1 MANREFHIELMLGRK
16 VFDSDNELIG
26 RLEEA
31 VAVKQGDEW
40 VVEEFWVG
48 SGALLHRLSAKGAGR
63 AMLCLF
69 GASETAAY
77 KVPWDKID
85 FSNRKRLR
93 LSCARHELE
102 RLSVEEE
109 TSRRRKRKSKRE
121 TGLKLS

>member
-16 VFDSDNELIG
+16 VFDSNNELIG

-48 SGALLHRLSAKGAGR
+48 SGALLHRLSARGAGR

-69 GASETAAY
+69 GAKETEAY

-85 FSNRKRLR
+85 LSHQKRLR
-93 LSCARHELE
+93 VSCARHELE
-102 RLSVEEE
+102 RLTVGEK
-109 TSRRRKRKSKRE
+109 TSRQRKRKSKRQSE
-121 TGLKLS
+121 

>member
-1 MANREFHIELMLGRK
+1 MSREFHVELVLGHK
-16 VFDSDNELIG
+16 VFDSNDELIG
-26 RLEEA
+26 RLEEF

-69 GASETAAY
+69 GAEEQEAY

-85 FSNRKRLR
+85 LSHTKRLR
-93 LSCARHELE
+93 LNCARHELA
-102 RLSVEEE
+102 RLTSEEKW
-109 TSRRRKRKSKRE
+109 SRRRKRKSKRD
-121 TGLKLS
+121 GK